1 MTVAYRG
8 DDFHGFATNPGVPT
22 VAGTIEAALAKVI
35 GTEIR
40 VEGAGRTDAGVHAWG
55 QVVSMDLPDEVDV
68 EVLARQLNAL
78 CGPGVVVRE
87 AALANTDFHARH
99 SASWRSYRYDVL
111 NSATGNPFLAATTW
125 HVPRRLNVRA
135 MRLACDAIM
144 GEQDFSAFCR
154 KPKPDGSGAEP
165 SMRRY
170 VHRAEWRIEPD
181 DVVRFDVRANA
192 FCHQMVRGLVGTFV
206 EIGLGKRPP
215 SDMRGLVLSG
225 DRSKAA
231 QVAPAHG
238 LCLWEVG
245 YPVGV

>member
-1 MTVAYRG
+1 MTIAYRG
-8 DDFHGFATNPGVPT
+8 DDFHGFATNPGVQT
-22 VAGTIEAALAKVI
+22 VAGTLEAALSKVI

-40 VEGAGRTDAGVHAWG
+40 VDGAGRTDAGVHAWG
-55 QVVSMDLPDEVDV
+55 QVVSMDLPDGVDV
-68 EVLARQLNAL
+68 DVLARQVNAL
-78 CGPGVVVRE
+78 CGPGIVVRE
-87 AALANTDFHARH
+87 ATVANPDFHARH
-99 SASWRSYRYDVL
+99 SAAWRSYRYGVL
-111 NSATGNPFLAATTW
+111 NSAVGNPFLAPTTW
-125 HVPRRLNVRA
+125 HVPRPLNVRA

-154 KPKPDGSGAEP
+154 RPKPDGSGVDP

-170 VHRAEWRIEPD
+170 VHHAEWRTEPD
-181 DVVRFDVRANA
+181 DLVRFDVRANA
-192 FCHQMVRGLVGTFV
+192 FCHQMVRSLVGTFV

-215 SDMRGLVLSG
+215 SDMRGLILSG

-231 QVAPAHG
+231 QIAPAHG